1 MPETTQHGLDSEPTQ
16 RGTDAAGTPV
26 DVVVDDAQTQHRLVA
41 DSPEVSADAA
51 PVVTGERP
59 ASRTG
64 GLVRT
69 FAARYALIGVWA
81 LMALYFY
88 VQVPGTFGTAGTF
101 SSIFGSQQVL
111 VFLAMSALIT
121 LVVGEFDLSVAA
133 MMGITATT
141 IPVLAGVH
149 GMNIVLACVLG
160 VGAAVLAGAVNA
172 FFVVVMDVSSFV
184 VTLGMGTL
192 LTGMAQMVSGSTIVS
207 VSSRGLAEIFIG
219 ELFGLPYA
227 FYYGLALALLLAYV
241 LAWTPL
247 GRSMVFVGTNREV
260 ARLAGIRVQRIRF
273 GAYVVAG
280 LLAGL
285 SGLILVASVGGFDS
299 STATSFLLPA
309 LAAVFLGTAVVHP
322 GAFNPIG
329 TMVAIYF
336 LATGIF
342 GLQLLGYSGWIQ
354 NVFYG
359 AGLVVAVALAKI
371 VRDRSRT
378 A

>member
-1 MPETTQHGLDSEPTQ
+1 MTETTHAPAEPVAADVPPAR
-16 RGTDAAGTPV
+16 RGTG
-26 DVVVDDAQTQHRLVA
+26 
-41 DSPEVSADAA
+41 
-51 PVVTGERP
+51 
-59 ASRTG
+59 SRAG
-64 GLVRT
+64 GLLRT
-69 FAARYALIGVWA
+69 FAAKYALIGVWA

-88 VQVPGTFGTAGTF
+88 AQVPDTFGTSGTF

-111 VFLAMSALIT
+111 VFLAMSALVT
-121 LVVGEFDLSVAA
+121 LIVGEFDLSVAA

-149 GMNIVLACVLG
+149 GMNIVLACVIG
-160 VGAAVLAGAVNA
+160 VAAAVAAGVVNA
-172 FFVVVMDVSSFV
+172 FFVVVLDVSSLV

-192 LTGMAQMVSGSTIVS
+192 LTGLAQLVSGSTIVS
-207 VSSRGLAEIFIG
+207 VSSPGLADIAIG
-219 ELFGLPYA
+219 EVLGMPVS
-227 FYYGLALALLLAYV
+227 FYYGIALALLVAYV

-247 GRSMVFVGTNREV
+247 GRAMVFVGANREV

-285 SGLILVASVGGFDS
+285 AGLVLVATVGGFDS
-299 STATSFLLPA
+299 STANSYLLPA
-309 LAAVFLGTAVVHP
+309 LAAVFLGTAVVQP
-322 GAFNPIG
+322 GSFNPLG

-336 LATGIF
+336 LTTGIF

>member
-1 MPETTQHGLDSEPTQ
+1 MPETTQRRLD
-16 RGTDAAGTPV
+16 GTGTPV
-26 DVVVDDAQTQHRLVA
+26 DVVVDDEQTRHRLVA
-41 DSPEVSADAA
+41 DSAELPAGAV

-59 ASRTG
+59 RPRTA

-69 FAARYALIGVWA
+69 VAAKYALIGVWA

-121 LVVGEFDLSVAA
+121 LIVGEFDLSVAA

-141 IPVLAGVH
+141 IPVLAGVQ

-172 FFVVVMDVSSFV
+172 FFVVVLDVSSFV

-207 VSSRGLAEIFIG
+207 VSSRGLAKIFIG
-219 ELFGLPYA
+219 DLFGLPLA
-227 FYYGLALALLLAYV
+227 FYYGVALALILAYV

>member
-1 MPETTQHGLDSEPTQ
+1 MPETTKRRIDTTEGPLDV
-16 RGTDAAGTPV
+16 AL
-26 DVVVDDAQTQHRLVA
+26 DDAQTQQRLVA
-41 DSPEVSADAA
+41 DTAERPEGGV
-51 PVVTGERP
+51 PVVTGEHP
-59 ASRTG
+59 ASRPG
-64 GLVRT
+64 GLART
-69 FAARYALIGVWA
+69 LAAKYALIGVWA
-81 LMALYFY
+81 LMGLYFY
-88 VQVPGTFGTAGTF
+88 VQVPDTFGSSGTF

-111 VFLAMSALIT
+111 VFLAMSAMIT

-160 VGAAVLAGAVNA
+160 VGAAVLAGVVNA
-172 FFVVVMDVSSFV
+172 FFVVVLDVSSFV

-192 LTGMAQMVSGSTIVS
+192 LTGMAQMISGSTIVS
-207 VSSRGLAEIFIG
+207 VSNRGLAKIFIG

-227 FYYGLALALLLAYV
+227 FYYGVALALVLAYV

-247 GRSMVFVGTNREV
+247 GRAMVFVGTNREV
-260 ARLAGIRVQRIRF
+260 ARLAGIRVQRVRF

-299 STATSFLLPA
+299 STAASFLLPA

-342 GLQLLGYSGWIQ
+342 GLQVLGYAGWIQ

-371 VRDRSRT
+371 VRTRSRT

>member
-1 MPETTQHGLDSEPTQ
+1 MPETQH
-16 RGTDAAGTPV
+16 RIDATGSPLGA
-26 DVVVDDAQTQHRLVA
+26 VVDDEQTSHRLVTDTGDLPA
-41 DSPEVSADAA
+41 GTLPT
-51 PVVTGERP
+51 PVQP
-59 ASRTG
+59 SRTG
-64 GLVRT
+64 RLVRT
-69 FAARYALIGVWA
+69 FAAKYALIGVWA
-81 LMALYFY
+81 VMALYFY
-88 VQVPGTFGTAGTF
+88 VQVPGTFGSAGTF

-149 GMNIVLACVLG
+149 GMNIALACVLG

-192 LTGMAQMVSGSTIVS
+192 LTGMAQLVSGSTIVS
-207 VSSRGLAEIFIG
+207 VSSRTLSKIFIS
-219 ELFGLPYA
+219 ELFGLPLA
-227 FYYGLALALLLAYV
+227 FYYGVALALILAYV

-247 GRSMVFVGTNREV
+247 GRSMIFVGTNREV

-299 STATSFLLPA
+299 ATANTFLLPA

-322 GAFNPIG
+322 GTFNPLG

-359 AGLVVAVALAKI
+359 AGLVVAVALAKV

>member
-1 MPETTQHGLDSEPTQ
+1 MSEATHTDPTTAPLVDDQH
-16 RGTDAAGTPV
+16 AAGHLV
-26 DVVVDDAQTQHRLVA
+26 SDSGAVVPRPPSGEPPRGDGRSGVGHVLRHL
-41 DSPEVSADAA
+41 AA
-51 PVVTGERP
+51 K
-59 ASRTG
+59 
-64 GLVRT
+64 
-69 FAARYALIGVWA
+69 YALIAVWA
-81 LMALYFY
+81 LMALYFWT
-88 VQVPGTFGTAGTF
+88 QVPDTFGTSGTF

-111 VFLAMSALIT
+111 VFLAMSALVT
-121 LVVGEFDLSVAA
+121 LIVGEFDLSVAS
-133 MMGITATT
+133 MMGISATL

-160 VGAAVLAGAVNA
+160 VGAAVLAGVVNA
-172 FFVVVMDVSSFV
+172 FFVVVLDVSSFV

-192 LTGMAQMVSGSTIVS
+192 LTGLAQMASGSTIVS
-207 VSSRGLAEIFIG
+207 VRSEGLAKVTVG
-219 ELFGLPYA
+219 EFLGMPVA
-227 FYYGLALALLLAYV
+227 FYYGLALAVLIAYV

-247 GRSMVFVGTNREV
+247 GRSMVFIGANREV

-273 GAYVVAG
+273 GAYVTAG

-285 SGLILVASVGGFDS
+285 SGLVLVGTVGGFDS
-299 STATSFLLPA
+299 STSASYLLPA
-309 LAAVFLGTAVVHP
+309 LAAVFLGTAVVQP
-322 GAFNPIG
+322 GAFNPLG

-336 LATGIF
+336 LSTGIF

-371 VRDRSRT
+371 VRDRSRS